1 MKLALMFLLLLT
13 SAAFAADPT
22 TTPKPAPDVQVATAV
37 RQVPNAT
44 PMPAADLLKFASIG
58 KPGPGTTRDS
68 CDDCSNNPL
77 DLFACLCCNFPYFC
91 GNNVMGASAAP
102 VSSCSKA
109 PASK

>member
-1 MKLALMFLLLLT
+1 MKLALMSLLLLT
-13 SAAFAADPT
+13 SAAFAADPVVKQPL
-22 TTPKPAPDVQVATAV
+22 TTPPVQASVAPV
-37 RQVPNAT
+37 AT

-91 GNNVMGASAAP
+91 GNNVMGTSATSA
-102 VSSCSKA
+102 CSKLERG
-109 PASK
+109 K